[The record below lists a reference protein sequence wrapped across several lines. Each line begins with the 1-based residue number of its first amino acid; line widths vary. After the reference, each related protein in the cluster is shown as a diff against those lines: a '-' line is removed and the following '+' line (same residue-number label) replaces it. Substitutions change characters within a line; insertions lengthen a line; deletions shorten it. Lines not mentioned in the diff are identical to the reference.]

1 MNIELACSG
10 FELVSLRSRA
20 SLSDNFIDAFLNHC
34 ARQVLNLEQV
44 RHEAHQGL
52 LWGRDKVLVPHNVQR
67 LLFLLDAVTKQH
79 FEEFLHLAA
88 LSLDE
93 IVPPLGV
100 IQCKVIVW
108 LVTVADRVTERSK
121 GRENVK
127 RVPDANE
134 RLVGRVGSASFDTE
148 RMVRLGDPNTVIT
161 VTLSLQTH
169 DLQRSG
175 RVDADR

>member
-20 SLSDNFIDAFLNHC
+20 SLSDNFIDTFLDHC
-34 ARQVLNLEQV
+34 ARQVLYLEQV

-67 LLFLLDAVTKQH
+67 LLFLLDAVTKEH
-79 FEEFLHLAA
+79 LEELLHLAA
-88 LSLDE
+88 LSLHE

-100 IQCKVIVW
+100 VLCEFIVW
-108 LVTVADRVTERSK
+108 LVTVADRVTERSE

-134 RLVGRVGSASFDTE
+134 RLIGRVGSASLDAE
-148 RMVRLGDPNTVIT
+148 RMVRLCDPDTVIT
-161 VTLSLQTH
+161 VTLSLQSH